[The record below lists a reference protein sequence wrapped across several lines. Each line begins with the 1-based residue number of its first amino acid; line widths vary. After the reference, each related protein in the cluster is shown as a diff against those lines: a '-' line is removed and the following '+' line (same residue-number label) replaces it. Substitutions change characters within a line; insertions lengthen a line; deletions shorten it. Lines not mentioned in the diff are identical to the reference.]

1 MARREARPNRGR
13 DPLRLQPLACCA
25 CVRAVLVNVRLVSP
39 QRCSP
44 TVLCWFAF
52 QRAATV
58 VATVRPVHLGRLA
71 RPCDRS
77 LYTYTASGR
86 SPAQLAVNL
95 LRCARLRP
103 RPWPRMAPLVEFGG
117 TACAISSGSSSRTRS
132 CASASRRLC
141 SRPIPRCFVG
151 GIPPSRLAGVPRQMR
166 RAGLG
171 TLAQRASS
179 PSKPPHPILAIH
191 SMPSHS
197 TRATSNNSEKCG
209 WVGN

>member
-1 MARREARPNRGR
+1 MWHF
-13 DPLRLQPLACCA
+13 
-25 CVRAVLVNVRLVSP
+25 AVGSKRSTCGLS
-39 QRCSP
+39 
-44 TVLCWFAF
+44 CWFAF

-132 CASASRRLC
+132 CASTSRRLC

-171 TLAQRASS
+171 ALAQRASS
-179 PSKPPHPILAIH
+179 PSKPPHPTLAIQ
-191 SMPSHS
+191 SLPSRYNR
-197 TRATSNNSEKCG
+197 TTSRNSEKCG
-209 WVGN
+209 WNGNYSESLAG